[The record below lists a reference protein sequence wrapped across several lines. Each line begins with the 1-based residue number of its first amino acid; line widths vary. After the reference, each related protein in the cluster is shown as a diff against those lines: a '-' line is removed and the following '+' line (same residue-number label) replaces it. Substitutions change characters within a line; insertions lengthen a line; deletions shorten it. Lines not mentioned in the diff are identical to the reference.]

1 MCSPLTVTVKSRSI
15 IEELRTLPLRIGL
28 QINEDNQSGISSVP
42 TGQSSPPVWIINF
55 EGDKSLK
62 WLKRVKSEF
71 TECYF
76 IVLCPADK
84 IRPLQNQ
91 LLNIADDILGRP
103 IQLPEIEA
111 ALARAARWQGLQMRL
126 GAFEEIRAD
135 RLTPELIETERLLGV
150 RQIVDKMSQFI
161 AQVAGDVHG
170 GVKYFNEL
178 PYFVSIHSP
187 DCKILAANPTYLR
200 YLGNQIYKDSWE
212 IYVGKRASRMT
223 CPVGR
228 TARTGDTLKTRS
240 VARYLS
246 GARVP
251 VIVHTAPI
259 FDNDGEIVL
268 ILEIFAGTK
277 EIDLLAE
284 EVRTTQQRYQQL
296 FDAVPSN
303 IAVLDRR
310 LRIND
315 HNRRFVDNFGHHVG
329 TPFFDVLRPAGFPA
343 FRDPISKTVKN
354 GEPNQGE
361 MVLTDRRSQP
371 YNVMAWTAPIKTRPG
386 KLIQVLVVFTD
397 ITELRQ
403 LQDNL
408 SSLGLMIGTIS
419 HDLKGYLTGLDAG
432 LYLIDT
438 GFYRNKPGRI
448 EEGLDVSRM
457 MVDRFRKMVQD
468 ILYYTKERELELEE
482 VSVEA
487 FAYDVVANVD
497 HRIRAADIQ
506 FDIKIKKEIGSFTI
520 DTGLLRTALINIFD
534 NAIEACIEDDRD
546 LENRIVFEVTRID
559 NGIQMVIADSG
570 PGIPESQINQ
580 IFEMFYSSKGKKGT
594 GLGLFITRKAI
605 EKHGGEISAE
615 ATTGKGA
622 RFAIRLPR

>member
-1 MCSPLTVTVKSRSI
+1 MCNRLTVTVENQSV
-15 IEELRTLPLRIGL
+15 IEELRALPLQINL
-28 QINEDNQSGISSVP
+28 QINEDNQPGASSVP
-42 TGQSSPPVWIINF
+42 TGELSPPVWIINF
-55 EGDKSLK
+55 EGDKSLN
-62 WLKRVKSEF
+62 WLNRVKSDQPK
-71 TECYF
+71 CYF

-103 IQLPEIEA
+103 IQLPEMEA
-111 ALARAARWQGLQMRL
+111 ALARAARWQELQMRL
-126 GAFEEIRAD
+126 DALEELGGGRF
-135 RLTPELIETERLLGV
+135 TPELIDTERLLGV

-161 AQVAGDVHG
+161 AQIAGDVHG

-187 DCKILAANPTYLR
+187 DCTILAANPTYLR
-200 YLGNQIYKDSWE
+200 YLGNHIYKNSWE
-212 IYVGKRASRMT
+212 IYVGKHASRKT

-228 TARTGDTLKTRS
+228 TARTGDTLKTRALS
-240 VARYLS
+240 RYLS

-315 HNRRFVDNFGHHVG
+315 HNRRFVENFGRHIG

-361 MVLTDRRSQP
+361 MVLADSSSQP
-371 YNVMAWTAPIKTRPG
+371 YNVMAWTAPIKTRAG
-386 KLIQVLVVFTD
+386 KLIQVLVVFAD

-448 EEGLDVSRM
+448 EEGLDASRM
-457 MVDRFRKMVQD
+457 MVDRFRKMVHD

-482 VSVEA
+482 ISVEA

-506 FDIKIKKEIGSFTI
+506 FDIKIEKEIGSFTI
-520 DTGLLRTALINIFD
+520 DSGLLRTALINIFD
-534 NAIEACIEDDRD
+534 NAIEACIEDDLKR
-546 LENRIVFEVTRID
+546 EHRIEFEVKQLD
-559 NGIQMVIADSG
+559 NGIQMVIADTG
-570 PGIPESQINQ
+570 PGIPEGQIDQ

-605 EKHGGEISAE
+605 EKHGGEISAG
-615 ATTGKGA
+615 ATMGKGA